1 MVLWRVSRNFA
12 PQIEI
17 ISTMGK
23 VFTRR
28 QKNVLKRI
36 DLLNQRLRVAPVTK
50 NIVKTAAD
58 RNIEVLRS
66 LEKKVAA
73 VAQ

>member
-1 MVLWRVSRNFA
+1 
-12 PQIEI
+12 
-17 ISTMGK
+17 MGK

-28 QKNVLKRI
+28 QKNVLKRT

-58 RNIEVLRS
+58 RNIDILRS